1 MFHRQFTPSREG
13 LSLMLYSKVFVS
25 YNRDKDVFTVKRIE
39 IIMIFRVLNK
49 EELKKIFD
57 RLAADNT
64 IVGPVQSGT
73 GRNAEPLYA
82 FEPVSDFTTLQLD
95 YTTTKLPAK
104 RYFLPF
110 REDLASFR
118 VEGTDWRKDIDY
130 HADRPTVFFGLH
142 ACDINAL
149 NRLDKVLMGSVY
161 PMPYYAAKRKNMFII
176 GIGCDPQ
183 PFCFCRSMGT
193 DTALHG
199 FDLFITDIGNAYFV
213 EILSATA
220 YHILETAELREPEE
234 QDHIRYMKAV
244 EEKNK
249 KFIARVDTT
258 DLAKILDMEFQS
270 PVWKQW
276 GDKCLGCGA
285 CANVCPTCY
294 CYGVEETVDI
304 NLRGAKKTKTLYS
317 CNVVDFAEVAG
328 GHNFR
333 PERHTRLKYRYYHKH
348 RGFVEAYEESL
359 CVGCGRCGESCLSGI
374 TVPDVIASV
383 RGEEAARGEP
393 APVHRY

>member
-1 MFHRQFTPSREG
+1 
-13 LSLMLYSKVFVS
+13 
-25 YNRDKDVFTVKRIE
+25 
-39 IIMIFRVLNK
+39 MIFRVFDK
-49 EELKKIFD
+49 DELKKLFD
-57 RLAADNT
+57 GLSVDNT

-73 GRNAEPLYA
+73 DRNARPLYA
-82 FEPVSDFTTLQLD
+82 FEQVSDFTRIQLG

-118 VEGTDWRKDIDY
+118 IEGKDWYKEVDY
-130 HADRPTVFFGLH
+130 HSDRPTVFFGLH

-176 GIGCDPQ
+176 GIGCEPQ
-183 PFCFCRSMGT
+183 PFCFCRSMGS
-193 DTALHG
+193 DTVLHG
-199 FDLFITDIGNAYFV
+199 FDLFITDIGDACFV
-213 EILSATA
+213 EVLSATA
-220 YHILETAELREPEE
+220 YHILETVKTREPKEH
-234 QDHIRYMKAV
+234 DHIQYRKVV
-244 EEKNK
+244 EEKKN

-258 DLAKILDMEFQS
+258 DLTKILDMEFQA

-276 GDKCLGCGA
+276 GDKCLGCGT

-304 NLRGAKKTKTLYS
+304 DLRGAKKTKTLYS
-317 CNVVDFAEVAG
+317 CNLVDFAEVAG

-359 CVGCGRCGESCLSGI
+359 CVGCGRCGEACLAGI
-374 TVPDVIASV
+374 TVPEVIASV
-383 RGEEAARGEP
+383 RGEEAVAWKPGSRS
-393 APVHRY
+393 